1 MVEAQ
6 NLRICSGLGGVK
18 FTSTIGPGKSWNVTY
33 QRNGSDGRRQSITNR
48 TPSQGCVHMRISC
61 ITRVLSWFYRGRRRG
76 WTSIPRSKHLANS
89 AARSSAKAYIYHS
102 LTAYCAACAGTAV
115 AGGLTARRRI
125 EDCRCALVGPD
136 RDGPRMRV
144 R

>member
-1 MVEAQ
+1 M
-6 NLRICSGLGGVK
+6 
-18 FTSTIGPGKSWNVTY
+18 
-33 QRNGSDGRRQSITNR
+33 
-48 TPSQGCVHMRISC
+48 
-61 ITRVLSWFYRGRRRG
+61 
-76 WTSIPRSKHLANS
+76 NS

-136 RDGPRMRV
+136 RDGAPYAGPLAGSECRR
-144 R
+144 RY